1 VAARTGPGPG
11 RRPGRDSQPQVLLD
25 WATISYRSIMRS
37 VVLVVVL
44 AAAGGAFFWFRAS
57 LKGSPE
63 ELALVDIGRAERL
76 YREAQAAA
84 GADNDRVAAVG
95 RVGRLLN
102 DARLA
107 YDRRNYPE
115 ARAAAQQSQTFSEK
129 LLEGQQGESFAAR
142 IFKFEGD
149 VKVKRAREFVW
160 ASLSGNTALRVGD
173 QIKTASSGS
182 AQIIYFDGTITTIKP
197 GSLLE
202 IRELFEDPAT
212 RVRKVE
218 EKVNWGGISATTSDA
233 NVKGSVHS
241 ILTDSTTT
249 RAAGRAQF
257 DVSFDATRR
266 SARTE
271 VHSGQTEMTAAGGTH
286 TLRPLDRVEVQ
297 GERIVARATLP
308 AAPSLL
314 DPADSRVFVAPGGS
328 PEVSLRWGPVP
339 EAGHYRLQLARTALF
354 SSLLLDKPDIRAT
367 SVRLPGMGE
376 GTYYWRVATAG
387 RQGLESAFSEIRRFK
402 VDGGRERAADDTVPP
417 DLMIAEFLP
426 SGHLLIINGRTE
438 PGSML
443 SVEGQSV
450 DVYDDGT
457 FTAVIRMKHEGKNDV
472 AIVAQDAAGNETRL
486 RKSVFVESY

>member
-1 VAARTGPGPG
+1 
-11 RRPGRDSQPQVLLD
+11 
-25 WATISYRSIMRS
+25 MRS
-37 VVLVVVL
+37 VVLLVLL
-44 AAAGGAFFWFRAS
+44 AAAGGAFLYYRTT
-57 LKGSPE
+57 LRGSPE

-84 GADNDRVAAVG
+84 GSDGDRVAAVG
-95 RVGRLLN
+95 RVSRMLN

-115 ARAAAQQSQTFSEK
+115 ARAAAQQSQTFAEK
-129 LLEGQQGESFAAR
+129 ILEGQQGESFAAR

-173 QIKTASSGS
+173 QIKTSGGGS

-202 IRELFEDPAT
+202 IRELFEDPST

-218 EKVNWGGISATTSDA
+218 EKVTWGGVSATTSDA
-233 NVKGSVHS
+233 NVQGSVHS
-241 ILTDSTTT
+241 VLTDSTTT
-249 RAAGRAQF
+249 RASSRAQF
-257 DVSFDATRR
+257 DVSFDADRK
-266 SARTE
+266 SASTE
-271 VHSGQTEMTAAGGTH
+271 VHSGATEVVAAGATH
-286 TLRPLDRVEVQ
+286 TLRPLDRMEVQ
-297 GERIVARATLP
+297 GERVVARTTLP
-308 AAPSLL
+308 AAPALL
-314 DPADSRVFVAPGGS
+314 DPSDSRVFVAPGGA
-328 PEVSLRWGPVP
+328 PEVSLRWGAVP

-354 SSLLLDKPDIRAT
+354 SSLLLDKPDVRST
-367 SVRLPGMGE
+367 TVRLPGMGE
-376 GTYYWRVATAG
+376 GTYYWRVAAASP
-387 RQGLESAFSEIRRFK
+387 QGFESGFSEIRRFK
-402 VDGGRERAADDTVPP
+402 VDGGRERAADDRTPP
-417 DLMIAEFLP
+417 PLQIAEFLP

-438 PGSML
+438 PGSTL
-443 SVEGQSV
+443 SVEGQAI

>member
-1 VAARTGPGPG
+1 MAARSGPGPG

-37 VVLVVVL
+37 VVLVVL
-44 AAAGGAFFWFRAS
+44 LLAAGGATLWYRSS

-84 GADNDRVAAVG
+84 GGDDNRAAAIG

-102 DARLA
+102 DARLS

-115 ARAAAQQSQTFSEK
+115 ARATAQQSQTFAEK

-142 IFKFEGD
+142 IFKYEGD

-241 ILTDSTTT
+241 VLTDSTTT

-257 DVSFDATRR
+257 EVSFDAARK
-266 SARTE
+266 SASTE

-286 TLRPLDRVEVQ
+286 TLKPLERVEVQ
-297 GERIVARATLP
+297 GEKIVARAMLP
-308 AAPSLL
+308 GAPSLL
-314 DPADSRVFVAPGGS
+314 DPADSRVFVAPGGT
-328 PEVSLRWGPVP
+328 PEVSLRWGAVP

-376 GTYYWRVATAG
+376 GTYYWRVAAAS
-387 RQGLESAFSEIRRFK
+387 RGLESAFSEIRRFK
-402 VDGGRERAADDTVPP
+402 VDGGRERAADDTTPP
-417 DLMIAEFLP
+417 ALQIAEFLP

-443 SVEGQSV
+443 SVEGQAV